1 MKGLLEKD
9 FLTIQKKYGIGRIIM
24 DIGIIIALMLV
35 LGSSGAIYV
44 SFLLI
49 PIEIMSMVISLTTCD
64 EQWKWGK
71 YVVALPVSKTI
82 IVRSRYV
89 FALIL
94 SIIGFAVALI
104 VNTVSFFCFP
114 QFAYGFYVF
123 ISGASFVVTLLFLSF
138 VLPSN
143 YSFGVNAGFAVMFIA
158 IIILVVLGIWTKVTN
173 NAIMWFIVDNF
184 ETSVLIAFITVAVI
198 CIVSYLFSIKV
209 FKRKYD

>member
-24 DIGIIIALMLV
+24 DIGIIIALMLI

-71 YVVALPVSKTI
+71 YVVALPVSKTT
-82 IVRSRYV
+82 IVRSRYI
-89 FALIL
+89 FAFIL
-94 SIIGFAVALI
+94 SAIGFIVALI

-123 ISGASFVVTLLFLSF
+123 VSSASFAVTLLFLSF
-138 VLPSN
+138 VLLSN
-143 YSFGVNAGFAVMFIA
+143 YSFGVNAGFAVMFIS
-158 IIILVVLGIWTKVTN
+158 IIILVILGIWSKVTN

-184 ETSVLIAFITVAVI
+184 ELSILIAFVTVIAICVI
-198 CIVSYLFSIKV
+198 SYLLSTTV
-209 FKRKYD
+209 FKRKYN